1 MMQELQL
8 KNIELIFNKE
18 KPQTRGTEINIK
30 SQINNPKDDI
40 EYKFIIGL
48 NGIWTTIQD
57 YSEKDNC
64 CWKPVYEGEYTVMV
78 QARNKE
84 GIKSFDYVAK
94 EDYLISNKDLVSL
107 IDEVKID
114 KTSLNVGEKCSIE
127 VKACEEELLYRFYVK
142 GEQGWELIIDYTA
155 DNTLLYTANNAG
167 KKEFL
172 IECKRVNSDD
182 NFDDYTTVKI
192 RVDDIEDVEITN
204 FTCHNTEFIV
214 GQELKFTL
222 ETKNEDNRTILY
234 KFYKISKDGKATC
247 VQDYSTKNY
256 VAYKEY
262 TQGSYRLLACAKDI
276 FSNKEYDD
284 RAVLLYNIKPYKDI
298 LIKGFTADLSSP
310 QIIETDIKF
319 KAEVEGGINL
329 LYRYKV
335 KGSYEEDTGFIRN
348 SEYVWKPRES
358 GKYVISVFVKD
369 ASSQCEYEACEEIEF
384 EIEKKGN
391 KPVKIVDVVID
402 KEKSVLINQPVNI
415 MVNSEGGTRLNYSF
429 IIYRNKVKIEKIEN
443 SNRNWVNFTPEEKGD
458 YEIEIIVKDRYSD
471 KEFDAHTFVYLKAN
485 EYIPGEID
493 YIMLPLKNNYVVGD
507 TIEFESIIQNTKSV
521 LVKYVTKI
529 NGHLVEETE
538 FIKNKKLRFIP
549 KTSGKY
555 TIEVYAKNIKCTDEY
570 DSKKEVSIY
579 INEAS
584 PVINTEIIINKK
596 KVKIN
601 NELSFEVKSTG
612 GKDVCY
618 EFYLMEHGNWN
629 KVQSY
634 SKKNYYSFMPF
645 IKGKY
650 KILVLSK
657 SYYKNVNYEDYA
669 EISFKVLD

>member
-1 MMQELQL
+1 MQELQL
-8 KNIELIFNKE
+8 KDIELVFDKE
-18 KPQTRGTEINIK
+18 KPQTRGSEIKIK
-30 SQINNPKDDI
+30 SKVNKYNDDI

-78 QARNKE
+78 QARDKK
-84 GIKSFDYVAK
+84 GKKSFDYLAK
-94 EDYLISNKDLVSL
+94 EDYLISNKDLISL
-107 IDEVKID
+107 IEDVKID
-114 KTSLNVGEKCSIE
+114 KPDLSVGEKCSIE
-127 VKACEEELLYRFYVK
+127 VKSVKEDLLYRFYIK
-142 GEQGWELIIDYTA
+142 GKQGWELIVDYTT

-172 IECKRVNSDD
+172 IECKRANSDD

-192 RVDDIEDVEITN
+192 NVEDIKDVEITN
-204 FTCHNTEFIV
+204 FVCHNTELIV

-222 ETKNEDNRTILY
+222 ETKNESNRTILY

-247 VQDYSTKNY
+247 MQDYSTKNY
-256 VAYKEY
+256 VVYKEY
-262 TQGSYRLLACAKDI
+262 NKGSYRLLACVKDI

-298 LIKGFTADLSSP
+298 VIKGFAAELSSP
-310 QIIETDIKF
+310 QIIDTDIKF
-319 KAEVEGGINL
+319 NTEAEGGINL

-335 KGSYEEDTGFIRN
+335 NGSYEEDTGFIRN

-358 GKYVISVFVKD
+358 GRYVISVYVKD
-369 ASSQCEYEACEEIEF
+369 ASSGAEYEAFEEIDF
-384 EIEKKGN
+384 EIEKRGN
-391 KPVKIVDVVID
+391 KPVKIVDVVVD
-402 KEKSVLINQPVNI
+402 KEKNVLINQPVNI
-415 MVNSEGGTRLNYSF
+415 MVNAEGGTRLGYSF
-429 IIYRNKVKIEKIEN
+429 IVYKNKVKIEQTK
-443 SNRNWVNFTPEEKGD
+443 SSKKNWVNFTPEEKGD
-458 YEIEIIVKDRYSD
+458 YEIEVIVKDRYSD
-471 KEFDAHTFVYLKAN
+471 KEFDAHTFVYIKAN

-493 YIMLPLKNNYVVGD
+493 YIMLPSKNNYVVGD
-507 TIEFESIIQNTKSV
+507 TIEFESVIQNTKSV

-538 FIKNKKLRFIP
+538 FVGNKKLRFVP
-549 KTSGKY
+549 KTAGKY
-555 TIEVYAKNIKCTDEY
+555 TIEVYAKNVKCTDEY
-570 DSKKEVSIY
+570 DSKKEVSVY

-584 PVINTEIIINKK
+584 PVINTKIIINKK
-596 KVKIN
+596 KPKIN
-601 NELSFEVKSTG
+601 HELTFEVKSKG

-634 SKKNYYSFMPF
+634 SKKNYYSFIPF

-657 SYYKNVNYEDYA
+657 SYYKNVNYEDYS